1 MSKYDVSCDT
11 PMLREMPPVTNEEYI
26 RSVYNAIQVEV
37 NMDMFIES
45 QKEKDFF

>member
-1 MSKYDVSCDT
+1 
-11 PMLREMPPVTNEEYI
+11 MPYVTNDSYI
-26 RSVYNAIQVEV
+26 KSVYNDIQVGF